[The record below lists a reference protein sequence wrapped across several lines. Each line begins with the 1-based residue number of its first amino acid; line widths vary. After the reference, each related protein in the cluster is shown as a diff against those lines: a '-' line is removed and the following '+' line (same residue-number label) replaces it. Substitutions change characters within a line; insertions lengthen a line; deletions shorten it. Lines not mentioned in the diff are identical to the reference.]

1 MTDHTADLL
10 SAIAA
15 AKKRD
20 DVVPAYAA
28 AIVADLIP
36 PALDWRAVNIAI
48 IGRWSHSG
56 LDYIKKGAWRI
67 KRRSQPALKAREST
81 NA

>member
-28 AIVADLIP
+28 ALARDLVP
-36 PALDWRAVNIAI
+36 PAMDWRAVNRAI
-48 IGRWSHSG
+48 IDRWSHSA
-56 LDYIKKGAWRI
+56 LDFIKKGAWREN
-67 KRRSQPALKAREST
+67 R
-81 NA
+81 